1 MSSNIANKCRYIP
14 FSCDRKLKRLKRGD
28 NVKNW
33 VGKSLK
39 HKLSLLII
47 VTTLVPLLFLGL
59 FSYTTAEG
67 LAEEKAK
74 SAGMNTLRQVEVYL
88 STMVKDVENMS
99 LFLIGHNGVQNYLK
113 SPESDLIQQTTIIN
127 FLTNLAFSKDY
138 IANIIVEPLGSKPPI
153 SHKSITG
160 SDFMDIAAAVPDYY
174 ELHPKWWSDVHRQW
188 TFEGARKVITLARPI
203 RSTDKYKLI
212 GKVQINLDQAVI
224 ARQIRQAALE
234 KGGFVMLL
242 DEKDRIIAGPDNLE
256 TNLPLSVYYP
266 DIGPF
271 NGESGFLDYGS
282 GADKKTVLYKTM
294 SSVNWKLVGIIP
306 TEAYRSQNHYFLVLT
321 AVAVSVAM
329 LFVIIFVVFLIQKIT
344 KPLSALTSFLK
355 NASPD
360 EPLPAIPV
368 KSIDEVGQLIVSYNR
383 LSSRIVK
390 LTDEVKHNES
400 LKKEADMQALQLQIN
415 PHFLYNT
422 LSSIQWLALMNRDDK
437 IAGMV
442 GSLSDFLRFS
452 LNNGQEYCHV
462 GQEMMHV
469 QNYVSIQSIRYP
481 EKFGFHVQMDTE
493 AQDQLMLKL
502 LLQPLV
508 ENAMLHG
515 ILKREGPGEIAVTIA
530 CSGQGMHFSVA
541 DNGIGIPDER
551 LEWLRQ
557 QLTDAPEKNPQPAG
571 KGGYGL
577 RNVHSRLVLH
587 YGREAGLQIESAEG
601 QGTKISF
608 RILFTGVAAGS
619 IPAKADES
627 A

>member
-1 MSSNIANKCRYIP
+1 MKQW
-14 FSCDRKLKRLKRGD
+14 L
-28 NVKNW
+28 
-33 VGKSLK
+33 GKSLK

-47 VTTLVPLLFLGL
+47 MTTLVPLLFLGL
-59 FSYTTAEG
+59 FSYKTAEG
-67 LAEEKAK
+67 LTEEKAK
-74 SAGMNTLRQVEVYL
+74 SSGMNTLRQVEVYL

-113 SPESDLIQQTTIIN
+113 TPESDLLQQTTIIN

-138 IANIIVEPLGSKPPI
+138 VANIIIEPLGTKPPI
-153 SHKSITG
+153 SHKSIAG
-160 SDFMDIAAAVPDYY
+160 SDFTDITATIPDYY
-174 ELHPKWWSDVHRQW
+174 EQHPKWWSGVHRQW

-212 GKVQINLDQAVI
+212 GKVQINLDQGVI
-224 ARQIRQAALE
+224 TRQIRQAALE
-234 KGGFVMLL
+234 EGGFVLLL
-242 DEKDRIIAGPDNLE
+242 DDKNRIIAGPDEME
-256 TNLPLSVYYP
+256 TNVPLSVYYP
-266 DIGPF
+266 NMGSF
-271 NGESGFLDYGS
+271 QGESGFLDYGS
-282 GADKKTVLYKTM
+282 GAGKKTVLYNTL

-306 TEAYRSQNHYFLVLT
+306 TEAYRSQNHYFLILT

-329 LFVIIFVVFLIQKIT
+329 LFVIFFVVFLIQKIT
-344 KPLSALTSFLK
+344 KPLSGLTAFLK
-355 NASPD
+355 SASPE

-390 LTDEVKHNES
+390 LTDEVKRNES

-422 LSSIQWLALMNRDDK
+422 LSSIHWLALMNGDAK
-437 IAGMV
+437 IADMV

-452 LNNGQEYCHV
+452 LNNGQEYCQV

-469 QNYVSIQSIRYP
+469 RHYANIQSIRYP
-481 EKFGFHVQMDTE
+481 EKFVFYAHVDGQVQE
-493 AQDQLMLKL
+493 KLMLKL

-515 ILKREGPGEIAVTIA
+515 ILKREGPGEISVRIVN
-530 CSGQGMHFSVA
+530 GPQGMHFSVS
-541 DNGIGIPDER
+541 DNGLGIPPER
-551 LEWLRQ
+551 LEQLRR
-557 QLTDAPEKNPQPAG
+557 QLMEAPGENPQPVR

-577 RNVHSRLVLH
+577 RNVQHRLVLH
-587 YGREAGLQIESAEG
+587 YGKEAGLHIESLEG
-601 QGTKISF
+601 AGTTITFAIPYVEDSICLEPASF
-608 RILFTGVAAGS
+608 TVNPDSHDGKGR
-619 IPAKADES
+619 S

>member
-1 MSSNIANKCRYIP
+1 MK
-14 FSCDRKLKRLKRGD
+14 KWL
-28 NVKNW
+28 
-33 VGKSLK
+33 GKSLK

-47 VTTLVPLLFLGL
+47 MTTLVPLLFLGL

-138 IANIIVEPLGSKPPI
+138 IANIIIEPLSSKPPI
-153 SHKSITG
+153 SFKSIAG
-160 SDFMDIAAAVPDYY
+160 SDLMDITATIPEYY
-174 ELHPKWWSDVHRQW
+174 ELHPKWWSDVHQQW
-188 TFEGARKVITLARPI
+188 TFEGPRKVITLARPI
-203 RSTDKYKLI
+203 RSTDKYKLV

-224 ARQIRQAALE
+224 AHQIRQAALE

-242 DEKDRIIAGPDNLE
+242 DEKDRIIAGPDNLDA
-256 TNLPLSVYYP
+256 NLPLSAYYP
-266 DIGPF
+266 NMGSF
-271 NGESGFLDYGS
+271 KGESGFLDYGS

-306 TEAYRSQNHYFLVLT
+306 TQEYRSQNHYFINLT

-344 KPLSALTSFLK
+344 NPLSALTNFLK
-355 NASPD
+355 NASPE

-390 LTDEVKHNES
+390 LTDEVKRNES

-422 LSSIQWLALMNRDDK
+422 LSSIHWLALMNRDSK
-437 IAGMV
+437 IAEMV

-452 LNNGQEYCHV
+452 LNNGQEYCPAL
-462 GQEMMHV
+462 QEMMHV

-481 EKFGFHVQMDTE
+481 DKFSFHAQVDAE
-493 AQDQLMLKL
+493 AQGKLMLKL

-515 ILKREGPGEIAVTIA
+515 ILKREGPGEITITIR
-530 CSGQGMHFSVA
+530 CDGVGMHISVT
-541 DNGIGIPDER
+541 DNGLGISAER
-551 LEWLRQ
+551 LEWLRK
-557 QLTDAPEKNPQPAG
+557 QLMEAPEENPKLAG

-577 RNVHSRLVLH
+577 HNVHSRLVLH
-587 YGREAGLQIESAEG
+587 YGCDAGLHIESMEHR
-601 QGTKISF
+601 GTTISF
-608 RILFTGVAAGS
+608 TIPYIEGPAGLV
-619 IPAKADES
+619 PARAEDP
-627 A
+627 ALT